1 MTSLKEFLT
10 DELIKAQKRCENI
23 KNRPESY
30 ASDPYST
37 GYIKGVIHTIE
48 DLLKNEKFNNVLNT
62 IVNTEHM
69 MKYYLNGFGYIVIT
83 IDNSTLSNI
92 DFVAKNDNPIKK
104 EKFVKELFT
113 LMNRMGYEKWDVY
126 DTAAARIL
134 IKDQLEKWII
144 EIASINDS
152 NKRSIKVNLI

>member
-10 DELIKAQKRCENI
+10 DELIRAQKRYEAI
-23 KNRPESY
+23 KNKS
-30 ASDPYST
+30 ATYSI
-37 GYIKGVIHTIE
+37 GYIKGVEYTIE
-48 DLLKNEKFNNVLNT
+48 SILKNDKFDKVLNT
-62 IVNTEHM
+62 IIDTKHM
-69 MKYYLNGFGYIVIT
+69 MKYDLNGFGYIVIT
-83 IDNSTLSNI
+83 IDNSKVSNV

-113 LMNRMGYEKWDVY
+113 LMNNMSYEKWDVY
-126 DTAAARIL
+126 DTAAARIM

-144 EIASINDS
+144 EIDSTNDP

>member
-10 DELIKAQKRCENI
+10 DELIRAQKRYEAI
-23 KNRPESY
+23 KNKS
-30 ASDPYST
+30 ATYSI
-37 GYIKGVIHTIE
+37 GYIKGVEYTIE
-48 DLLKNEKFNNVLNT
+48 SILKNDKFDKVLNT
-62 IVNTEHM
+62 IIDTEHM
-69 MKYYLNGFGYIVIT
+69 MKYDLNGFGYVVIT
-83 IDNSTLSNI
+83 IDNSKVSNV

-113 LMNRMGYEKWDVY
+113 LMNNMSYEKWDVY
-126 DTAAARIL
+126 DTAAARIM

-144 EIASINDS
+144 EIASTNDP

>member
-10 DELIKAQKRCENI
+10 DELIRAQKRYEAI
-23 KNRPESY
+23 KNKS
-30 ASDPYST
+30 ATYSI
-37 GYIKGVIHTIE
+37 GYIKGVEYTIE
-48 DLLKNEKFNNVLNT
+48 SILKNDKFDKVLNT
-62 IVNTEHM
+62 IIDTKHM
-69 MKYYLNGFGYIVIT
+69 MKYDLNGFGYIVIT
-83 IDNSTLSNI
+83 IDNSKVSNV

-113 LMNRMGYEKWDVY
+113 LMNNMSYEKWDVY
-126 DTAAARIL
+126 DTAAARIM

-144 EIASINDS
+144 EIASINDP

>member
-10 DELIKAQKRCENI
+10 DELIRAQKRYEAI
-23 KNRPESY
+23 KNKS
-30 ASDPYST
+30 ATYSI
-37 GYIKGVIHTIE
+37 GYIKGVEYTIE
-48 DLLKNEKFNNVLNT
+48 SILKNDKFDKVLNT
-62 IVNTEHM
+62 IIDTKHM
-69 MKYYLNGFGYIVIT
+69 MKYDLNGFGYIVIT
-83 IDNSTLSNI
+83 IDNSKVSNV

-113 LMNRMGYEKWDVY
+113 LMNNMSYEKWDVY
-126 DTAAARIL
+126 DTAAARIM

-144 EIASINDS
+144 EIASTNDP

>member
-10 DELIKAQKRCENI
+10 DELIRAQKRYEAI
-23 KNRPESY
+23 KNKS
-30 ASDPYST
+30 ATYSI
-37 GYIKGVIHTIE
+37 GYIKGVEYTIE
-48 DLLKNEKFNNVLNT
+48 SILKNDKFDKVLNT
-62 IVNTEHM
+62 IIDTEHM
-69 MKYYLNGFGYIVIT
+69 MKYDLNGFGYIVIT
-83 IDNSTLSNI
+83 IDNSKVSNV

-113 LMNRMGYEKWDVY
+113 LMNNMSYEKWDVY
-126 DTAAARIL
+126 DTAAARIM

-144 EIASINDS
+144 EIASTNDP

>member
-10 DELIKAQKRCENI
+10 DELIRAQKRYEAI
-23 KNRPESY
+23 KNKS
-30 ASDPYST
+30 ATYSI
-37 GYIKGVIHTIE
+37 GYIKGVEYTIE
-48 DLLKNEKFNNVLNT
+48 SILKNDKFDKVLNT
-62 IVNTEHM
+62 IIDTKHR
-69 MKYYLNGFGYIVIT
+69 MKYDLNGFGYIVIT
-83 IDNSTLSNI
+83 IDNSKVSNV

-113 LMNRMGYEKWDVY
+113 LMNNMSYEKWDVY
-126 DTAAARIL
+126 DTAAARIM

-144 EIASINDS
+144 EIASTNDP

>member
-10 DELIKAQKRCENI
+10 DELIRAQKRYDAI
-23 KNRPESY
+23 KNKSDSY
-30 ASDPYST
+30 SI
-37 GYIKGVIHTIE
+37 GYVKGVIYTIE
-48 DLLKNEKFNNVLNT
+48 NILKNEKFNNALIT
-62 IVNTEHM
+62 TVNTEHM
-69 MKYYLNGFGYIVIT
+69 MKYDLNGFGYIVIT
-83 IDNSTLSNI
+83 IDNSKVSNI

-113 LMNRMGYEKWDVY
+113 LMNNMSYEKWDVY
-126 DTAAARIL
+126 DTAAARIT

-144 EIASINDS
+144 EIASTNDP

>member
-10 DELIKAQKRCENI
+10 DELIRAQKRYEAI
-23 KNRPESY
+23 KNKSDSY
-30 ASDPYST
+30 SI
-37 GYIKGVIHTIE
+37 GYIKGVEYTIE
-48 DLLKNEKFNNVLNT
+48 SILKNDKFDKVLST
-62 IVNTEHM
+62 VIDTEHM
-69 MKYYLNGFGYIVIT
+69 MKYDLNGFGYIVIT
-83 IDNSTLSNI
+83 IDNSKVSNI

-113 LMNRMGYEKWDVY
+113 LMNNMSYEKWDVY
-126 DTAAARIL
+126 DTAAARIM

-144 EIASINDS
+144 EIASNNDP